1 MSHDLRT
8 EVLNKVAQQ
17 KIEFINLQFTDILGM
32 VKNVTIPVDN
42 LEDVLDHGAWF
53 DGSAI
58 EGFARIVESDMY
70 LVPDLTTYAQLPWYT
85 TDDVATGR
93 FICDIYTP
101 DGNPFAGDPRHV
113 LANMMHQAAE
123 LGYNYQ
129 VGPELEFFL
138 FKLNTDGR
146 VTPVPQDH
154 AGYFDVSTDHA
165 AHVRHH
171 MTRALHGLGIEV
183 DSMHHEVA
191 VGQHEID
198 LRYGQA
204 IRAADNIVTARITMK
219 AVAQRHGLYATFMP
233 KPIGGLNGSGMHVH
247 QNLTDLLTDRN
258 VFYDPTDSY
267 GLSKIGRQ
275 FIAGLLAHARGMT
288 AILAP
293 LVNSYK
299 RLVAGY
305 EGVKNYEAPVYLSWG
320 HTNRSALVRVP
331 RTSKERA
338 QATRVE
344 LRCPDP
350 SCNPYLAFAVMLAAG
365 IDGMKRRL
373 PLGEAAEEDLFRV
386 DPRARGMETLPG
398 SLAEAL
404 EALRQDEVIQAALG
418 PHIYERFVDAKI
430 QEWES
435 YMGYVS
441 QWELDR
447 YLSIF

>member
-1 MSHDLRT
+1 M
-8 EVLNKVAQQ
+8 
-17 KIEFINLQFTDILGM
+17 
-32 VKNVTIPVDN
+32 
-42 LEDVLDHGAWF
+42 
-53 DGSAI
+53 
-58 EGFARIVESDMY
+58 
-70 LVPDLTTYAQLPWYT
+70 
-85 TDDVATGR
+85 
-93 FICDIYTP
+93 
-101 DGNPFAGDPRHV
+101 
-113 LANMMHQAAE
+113 
-123 LGYNYQ
+123 
-129 VGPELEFFL
+129 
-138 FKLNTDGR
+138 
-146 VTPVPQDH
+146 
-154 AGYFDVSTDHA
+154 
-165 AHVRHH
+165 
-171 MTRALHGLGIEV
+171 
-183 DSMHHEVA
+183 
-191 VGQHEID
+191 
-198 LRYGQA
+198 
-204 IRAADNIVTARITMK
+204 
-219 AVAQRHGLYATFMP
+219 
-233 KPIGGLNGSGMHVH
+233 
-247 QNLTDLLTDRN
+247 
-258 VFYDPTDSY
+258 FYDPTDSY

-320 HTNRSALVRVP
+320 HTNRSALVRIP
-331 RTSKERA
+331 RTSKERP
-338 QATRVE
+338 QAARVE

-365 IDGMKRRL
+365 IDGVKRRL

-418 PHIYERFVDAKI
+418 PHIYERFVDAKT

-435 YMGYVS
+435 YLGYVS